1 MVWQRVDDQFGVSK
15 KVTRIPLKQRLAAV
29 GLWELASNYSARES
43 TDGLLDA
50 AELESVLAT
59 RPLVAELVRVGL
71 WHGPEHGCEHCAQP
85 TVGGIVIHD
94 FLEYN
99 PDASSV
105 AAERESKSD
114 GGRLGNHVRWHVRRG
129 VVDPRCDLCAI
140 AEPIAPPIAN
150 GSLRNPPVP
159 GPVPGPDLGRTDTP
173 DSHTSGPV
181 GNRADGTDEGDL
193 EALCVRQAAAL
204 DVDFVKVRTSLGKA
218 TGRLPSPTIAMRIIA
233 TVLER
238 ATPPIKSPTGVVL
251 TAVKRDWA
259 EWQKFIDTA
268 EEAAA

>member
-15 KVTRIPLKQRLAAV
+15 KVTRISPKQRLAAV

-43 TDGLLDA
+43 TDGVLDA

-59 RPLVAELVRVGL
+59 RPLVAELVRVEL
-71 WHGPEHGCEHCAQP
+71 WHGPEHGCEHCVQP
-85 TVGGIVIHD
+85 PKGGIVIHD

-105 AAERESKSD
+105 AAARESKSD
-114 GGRLGNHVRWHVRRG
+114 GGRLGNHVRWHVQRG
-129 VVDPRCDLCAI
+129 LTDPRCDLCAI
-140 AEPIAPPIAN
+140 AEPIAPPIGK

-159 GPVPGPDLGRTDTP
+159 GPVPDPDKDRTDTP

-181 GNRADGTDEGDL
+181 GNRASGTDEGDL
-193 EALCVRQAAAL
+193 EALCARQAGNL
-204 DVDFVKVRTSLGKA
+204 GVEFTKVRTQLGIA
-218 TGRLPSPTIAMRIIA
+218 TGRLPSPTVVMRIIA

-238 ATPPIKSPTGVVL
+238 ATPPVKSPTGVVV

-259 EWQKFIDTA
+259 EWQKFIDDT
-268 EEAAA
+268 EEAA

>member
-43 TDGLLDA
+43 TDGVLDE

-71 WHGPEHGCEHCAQP
+71 WHGPEHGCDHCVQP
-85 TVGGIVIHD
+85 AVGGIVIHD

-129 VVDPRCDLCAI
+129 ITDPRCDLCVI
-140 AEPIAPPIAN
+140 GEPIAN
-150 GSLRNPPVP
+150 RSLRNPPVP
-159 GPVPGPDLGRTDTP
+159 GPVPDPDLGQTDTQG
-173 DSHTSGPV
+173 SHTSGPV
-181 GNRADGTDEGDL
+181 GNRASGTDEGDI
-193 EALCVRQAAAL
+193 EALCVRQSAAL
-204 DVDFVKVRTSLGKA
+204 GVEFVKVRTHLGMA
-218 TGRLPSPTIAMRIIA
+218 TGRLPSPTVVMRIIA

-238 ATPPIKSPTGVVL
+238 ATPPVKSPTGVVL